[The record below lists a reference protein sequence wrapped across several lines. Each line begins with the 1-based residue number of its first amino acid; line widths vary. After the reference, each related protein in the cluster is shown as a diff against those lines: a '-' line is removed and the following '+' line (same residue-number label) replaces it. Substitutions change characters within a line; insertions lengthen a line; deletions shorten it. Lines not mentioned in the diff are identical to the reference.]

1 MIFPAS
7 LANLLF
13 VSCANCSVFDTEAS
27 LGRIRW
33 LSLGFNFKLS
43 DGLLNSIHNKL
54 DKAEAK
60 DIFYICIALGGR

>member
-1 MIFPAS
+1 MTIS
-7 LANLLF
+7 QLCRCMLAIVMN
-13 VSCANCSVFDTEAS
+13 NRPID
-27 LGRIRW
+27 I
-33 LSLGFNFKLS
+33 KLS